1 MKQRFKFIEK
11 RKKKK
16 KQLFKT
22 ATNYKEKG
30 HWMMLNSI
38 RVQIKS
44 RKESSAAI
52 LNLHKS
58 YLFLKC
64 DLVKKKL
71 ENWKRT
77 WAHKNTGHTLRYT
90 TAESWRQ
97 KSAEVLLVH
106 PKTLL

>member
-1 MKQRFKFIEK
+1 MFKFIEK
-11 RKKKK
+11 KEKKQKK
-16 KQLFKT
+16 QQLFKT
-22 ATNYKEKG
+22 AANYKEKG
-30 HWMMLNSI
+30 HWMMLDST

-77 WAHKNTGHTLRYT
+77 RAQKNTGHTLRYT

-97 KSAEVLLVH
+97 KSAEVLLVR